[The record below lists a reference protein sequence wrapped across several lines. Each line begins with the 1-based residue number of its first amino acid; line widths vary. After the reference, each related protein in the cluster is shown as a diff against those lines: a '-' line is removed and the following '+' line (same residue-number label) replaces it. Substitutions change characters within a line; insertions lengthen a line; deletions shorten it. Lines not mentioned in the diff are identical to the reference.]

1 MPPKKQLE
9 KVVQEYE
16 FLLSPVDDPN
26 QLPISMKGIGKH
38 SLGRGNLMVKD
49 SRISREHCGFEIK
62 VDENTKSQSVYIYR
76 KGLNPLFVTRKDKV
90 NSIDDPFLLE
100 EGDELSLLP
109 AFVDKPHK
117 FTFSTESSK
126 KRKSETNDDKKN
138 IDKKNTDKKNI
149 EINLVDE
156 EDEEKANKKRK
167 IEINLIDEDK
177 KIAKPKYG
185 KSKSNEAIVNSKKIS
200 DPSESEKADRELA
213 LKYQPKECSLC
224 LEELDFEFF
233 QSLMC
238 GHEFCRECLNGYL
251 TMKISE
257 KAIPIPCPFNGCTTN
272 VSESDLRLLI
282 EPKLMEKYEKF
293 MLSNFIE
300 TNANDFSCC
309 PTPNC
314 PYLFYYE
321 PGDFDFK
328 CPKCQK
334 RYCLNCKVDYHV
346 KSTCKMY
353 QQWCVQNGQAD
364 DLFTN
369 FVRGNKLKQCFKCKK
384 FVQKVSG
391 CNHITCTCGAQ
402 FCYVCGTKYP
412 CKKKCVSY
420 NGDEE
425 EGSTDD
431 DGYGDSDSESN
442 Y

>member
-1 MPPKKQLE
+1 MPPKKQLV
-9 KVVQEYE
+9 KVIQVYE

-26 QLPISMKGIGKH
+26 QLPISVKGIGKH
-38 SLGRGNLMVKD
+38 PFGRGNLSEKD
-49 SRISREHCGFEIK
+49 SRVSRKHCEFEIK
-62 VDENTKSQSVYIYR
+62 VDENTKNQSVFFY
-76 KGLNPLFVTRKDKV
+76 KTEGLNPLFVTRGEEV
-90 NSIDDPFLLE
+90 INIVDPFLLE
-100 EGDELSLLP
+100 EGDQLSLLP
-109 AFVDKPHK
+109 VNIVTPHK
-117 FTFSTESSK
+117 FIFSTESSK
-126 KRKSETNDDKKN
+126 KRKTEANNDK
-138 IDKKNTDKKNI
+138 KKNI
-149 EINLVDE
+149 EINLVDDE
-156 EDEEKANKKRK
+156 KEDEKANKKRK
-167 IEINLIDEDK
+167 IEINLIDDDEDDK
-177 KIAKPKYG
+177 RETKYG
-185 KSKSNEAIVNSKKIS
+185 KSKSKEMVVDSKKS
-200 DPSESEKADRELA
+200 NDPSEREKADRELA
-213 LKYQPKECSLC
+213 LKFQPKECSLC

-233 QSLMC
+233 QSLLC
-238 GHEFCRECLNGYL
+238 GHEFCRECLSDYL
-251 TMKISE
+251 NLKISE
-257 KAIPIPCPFNGCTTN
+257 KAIPIPCPFNGCTAN
-272 VSESDLRLLI
+272 VSESDLHLLI

-346 KSTCKMY
+346 NSTCKMY

-364 DLFTN
+364 DLFTT

-402 FCYVCGTKYP
+402 FCYVCGNKYP
-412 CKKKCVSY
+412 CKKKCVAY

-425 EGSTDD
+425 DGSTDD
-431 DGYGDSDSESN
+431 DGYSDSDSDSDDDN
-442 Y
+442 YY